1 MNGSASRPT
10 ERELFFRDPTPR
22 EASMHGGQEKVGMG
36 AGEESIRHPIVQ
48 ARDLVK
54 LYGDLRAVDTVSF
67 TVMPGEVFGFL
78 GPNGAG
84 KTTTLRMIQ
93 CVSPPTSGAL
103 SVFCMDVRDHPAEIK
118 RWLGVVP
125 QETNLDPDFTC
136 RENLLVYARYFDIPA
151 REARERAETL
161 LGFMQLSEKADVPI
175 EGLSGGMKRR
185 LILARALVNN
195 PRLLVLDEPTIGL
208 DPQARHLM
216 WEKLKALQSLGNTIL
231 LTTHYLEEAER
242 LCDRLVIMDAG
253 RVLVEGRPADL
264 VGSYAGDE
272 IVEAESSPQVLA
284 CLKEMGC
291 RFEVHGDMVQAF
303 SDRPRDV
310 ARRILETCNAGR
322 VFVRRG
328 TLEDVFLG
336 LTGRELRE

>member
-1 MNGSASRPT
+1 MRGVQEAIGAEAEMECPSA
-10 ERELFFRDPTPR
+10 
-22 EASMHGGQEKVGMG
+22 
-36 AGEESIRHPIVQ
+36 PIVQ
-48 ARDLVK
+48 ARELTK
-54 LYGDLRAVDTVSF
+54 IYGNLRAVDAIDLSVS
-67 TVMPGEVFGFL
+67 PGEVFGLL

-93 CVSPPTSGAL
+93 CVSPPTSGSL
-103 SVFCMDVRDHPAEIK
+103 SVFGMDVRDHPAEIK

-151 REARERAETL
+151 KEAREKTETL
-161 LGFMQLSEKADVPI
+161 LDFMQLSEKADVPI

-185 LILARALVNN
+185 LILARALVND

-253 RVLVEGRPADL
+253 RIMVEGRPEDL
-264 VGSYAGDE
+264 VRSYASDE
-272 IVEAESSPQVLA
+272 IVEAENSSQVLA
-284 CLKEMGC
+284 CLQEMGC
-291 RFEVHGDMVQAF
+291 RFEVHGDVVQVF

-328 TLEDVFLG
+328 TLEDVFLK